1 MFISRE
7 TKISDSICLALVL
20 LCGILHLL
28 APLMNTYVSVNGF
41 IFVCYTVALMIWIY
55 QIRRRLLNTYVMG
68 YLITAASLMLFW
80 MAIRTVKYVF
90 LPGEHLVTRY
100 VWYLYYLPYIFI
112 PLFMVFALLCVGKTQ
127 NEDFSRKWKLLYI
140 PAVALLVGIMTN
152 ELHF

>member
-1 MFISRE
+1 MPTVFISRE

-80 MAIRTVKYVF
+80 MAIRTVKYSL
-90 LPGEHLVTRY
+90 LPMHHVGARY
-100 VWYLYYLPYIFI
+100 IWYLYYFP
-112 PLFMVFALLCVGKTQ
+112 
-127 NEDFSRKWKLLYI
+127 
-140 PAVALLVGIMTN
+140 
-152 ELHF
+152 